1 MYLNKKVTNK
11 LCFDS
16 GAYSEETVYVVNH
29 EDESYKVTADEA
41 SLIEPDTGESVQ
53 VTPRA
58 FTLEPKSRSVV

>member
-1 MYLNKKVTNK
+1 M
-11 LCFDS
+11 
-16 GAYSEETVYVVNH
+16 YVVNH

-58 FTLEPKSRSVV
+58 FILEPKSRSVV